1 MIRLLD
7 VEVDASTSASRMSE
21 LFDMHGLVVVRQ
33 LIAMDEIDR
42 FRQAIIA
49 MIKAALGAH
58 NAPPETPD
66 DLDGIYRQ
74 LRAVDPDAA
83 LALKGLGKDLV
94 EYHRFLA
101 NDGLGRVVGA
111 LVGSKDF
118 QINYDQCLFR
128 LDRPKEAEFAFTW
141 HQDYPYNLLSRNA
154 VTVWAPLTPITADV
168 GPMRVVPGSHARFYP
183 VTIGSESGKKSFT
196 KHNTIQLADHD
207 RLAVEFEAEGID
219 VVDIFPGDVVL
230 MHSLLMHRSGDNRS
244 DRCRWVF
251 NPRYGNLLDGQ
262 MVQRHWTTARH
273 KSLFLVEEIHP
284 DSVVREPVPG

>member
-1 MIRLLD
+1 MIRLSD
-7 VEVDASTSASRMSE
+7 VEVDAKAPASRMSE
-21 LFDMHGLVVVRQ
+21 LFDAHGLVLVRQ
-33 LIAMDEIDR
+33 LVAMSEIER

-49 MIKAALGAH
+49 MIEAALAAH
-58 NAPPETPD
+58 GVLPEAGD

-74 LRAVDPDAA
+74 LCAVDPEAA

-101 NDGLGRVVGA
+101 NDDVGRAVSA
-111 LVGSKDF
+111 LVGSRYF

-128 LDRPKEAEFAFTW
+128 LDRPNEAEFAFTW

-154 VTVWAPLTPITADV
+154 VTGWAPLTPITGDV
-168 GPMRVVPGSHARFYP
+168 GPMRVVPGSHAHFHT
-183 VTIGSESGKKSFT
+183 VTIGNDAGKKSFT

-207 RLAVEFEAEGID
+207 RLAETFETSGID
-219 VVDIFPGDVVL
+219 VVDIVPGDVVL
-230 MHSLLMHRSGDNRS
+230 MHSLLVHRSGQNRS

-251 NPRYGNLLDGQ
+251 NPRYGNLLDTQ
-262 MVQRHWTTARH
+262 MVERHWKTARH

-284 DSVVREPVPG
+284 DSVVREPSGG